1 MPSLTEVFKN
11 NSDAIREKLKLTDL
25 IAPVNQATRIAEIEA
40 QTGIR
45 PEYINMITI
54 EESEVKIDYK

>member
-1 MPSLTEVFKN
+1 MPSLSQVFKN
-11 NSDAIREKLKLTDL
+11 NSDAIREKLKSTDL

-54 EESEVKIDYK
+54 EESEVKN

>member
-11 NSDAIREKLKLTDL
+11 NSDAIREKLKTTEL
-25 IAPVNQATRIAEIEA
+25 IAPVNQATRITEIEA

-54 EESEVKIDYK
+54 EESEVKN